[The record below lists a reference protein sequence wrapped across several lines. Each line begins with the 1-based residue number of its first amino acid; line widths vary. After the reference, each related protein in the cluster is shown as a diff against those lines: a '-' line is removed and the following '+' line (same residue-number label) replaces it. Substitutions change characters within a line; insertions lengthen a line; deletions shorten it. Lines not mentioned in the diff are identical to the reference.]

1 MQRYKTTTK
10 ADRVAAAE
18 APTEKEQPVLA
29 APAPVSS
36 VAAA

>member
-18 APTEKEQPVLA
+18 VAAEKEQPVLA
-29 APAPVSS
+29 APAAFSS